1 MNQKKSMG
9 LDNIMPKRDAAMYE
23 AKRRG
28 KNGYVIYSTIEDIFE
43 LKQVVDREKTQ
54 ALLDGKFEVRYIP
67 VMNISSST
75 LAAAKSYIVWNRG
88 DVVWRE
94 ENFLEFF
101 EENGFVVELEQYAFT
116 KICEMLVSSKDPLVK
131 QIPIIFT
138 TSGVNINRVNFVD
151 GMLAEVRS
159 YGLKPDYFIFQLD
172 NINDRIE
179 TRRVIHFFEDIRNA
193 GFGTALKG
201 FGSAGASLMLMK
213 NLALDY
219 VSLGKGVIS
228 NLLKDNREGLFVKNI
243 LSLINDLNFEAV
255 VEGIDD
261 AMQVRYLN
269 SYGCNLGSGS
279 LFSDALEQQE
289 YIRFAGKNSQITQ
302 QSVKFELRANLKDN
316 SGKYEGVYLGD
327 GREQFLYNSEL
338 HKEVL
343 YCNGGKMLKG
353 VIELPKEIV
362 ETQNFS
368 VAIKFKV
375 NNFINWS
382 SLFYI
387 MYENAFLSFMP
398 FAWNGLCMYR
408 IKDDLD
414 EDGWYD
420 IIGNKIDREW
430 HTVVLTYNHKN
441 RTAML
446 YVDGKKTGLKDP
458 VINLQ
463 SPKRVILG
471 GDIYAKS
478 FEGFIDYL
486 EVYDYVLSPRDVEK
500 IVDK

>member
-1 MNQKKSMG
+1 
-9 LDNIMPKRDAAMYE
+9 
-23 AKRRG
+23 
-28 KNGYVIYSTIEDIFE
+28 
-43 LKQVVDREKTQ
+43 
-54 ALLDGKFEVRYIP
+54 
-67 VMNISSST
+67 
-75 LAAAKSYIVWNRG
+75 
-88 DVVWRE
+88 
-94 ENFLEFF
+94 
-101 EENGFVVELEQYAFT
+101 
-116 KICEMLVSSKDPLVK
+116 
-131 QIPIIFT
+131 
-138 TSGVNINRVNFVD
+138 
-151 GMLAEVRS
+151 
-159 YGLKPDYFIFQLD
+159 
-172 NINDRIE
+172 
-179 TRRVIHFFEDIRNA
+179 
-193 GFGTALKG
+193 
-201 FGSAGASLMLMK
+201 
-213 NLALDY
+213 
-219 VSLGKGVIS
+219 
-228 NLLKDNREGLFVKNI
+228 
-243 LSLINDLNFEAV
+243 
-255 VEGIDD
+255 
-261 AMQVRYLN
+261 
-269 SYGCNLGSGS
+269 
-279 LFSDALEQQE
+279 
-289 YIRFAGKNSQITQ
+289 
-302 QSVKFELRANLKDN
+302 
-316 SGKYEGVYLGD
+316 
-327 GREQFLYNSEL
+327 
-338 HKEVL
+338 
-343 YCNGGKMLKG
+343 MLKG